1 MLAYPSLMQRHPHFA
16 AAAVGSSYPQA
27 IPAFP
32 QFSSAA
38 VTSPPMPVAAFALQA
53 QIPSPVLSP
62 PAARSGTQITVNSVK
77 QSVAESGDR
86 DSSSSKKNDSQ
97 QQQQSQPKNNS
108 FSIES
113 ILARDSDK
121 GKNKSTADSSARR
134 DQPPSQVVPSPPQV
148 AIGSTCTTASSLS
161 PATPLSAGSK
171 PTHNGFYYFYPPATQ
186 AAFPF
191 TATPQSCLESEL
203 HRMHGRLSAPVAVIS
218 EIVRNAA
225 GMLCI
230 WSMSI
235 LKIVCMPRKFSACST
250 ACQ

>member
-1 MLAYPSLMQRHPHFA
+1 MLAYPSFMQRHPHFA

-27 IPAFP
+27 LPAFP

-62 PAARSGTQITVNSVK
+62 PVARSTVTVNLK
-77 QSVAESGDR
+77 QESDH
-86 DSSSSKKNDSQ
+86 DSNSSKKNDSQ
-97 QQQQSQPKNNS
+97 QQKQQSQPKSS

-121 GKNKSTADSSARR
+121 AKSNKSADSARR
-134 DQPPSQVVPSPPQV
+134 DQPQAALSPQTV
-148 AIGSTCTTASSLS
+148 ASTCTTSLS
-161 PATPLSAGSK
+161 PATPLSAGPK
-171 PTHNGFYYFYPPATQ
+171 PPHNGFYYFYPPATQ

-191 TATPQSCLESEL
+191 TTPQSCLESEL

-225 GMLCI
+225 GMLYI
-230 WSMSI
+230 LSI
-235 LKIVCMPRKFSACST
+235 
-250 ACQ
+250 

>member
-1 MLAYPSLMQRHPHFA
+1 MQRHPHFA

-27 IPAFP
+27 LPAFP

-62 PAARSGTQITVNSVK
+62 PAARSTVTVNLK
-77 QSVAESGDR
+77 QESDH
-86 DSSSSKKNDSQ
+86 SSSSSQNNSQQQ
-97 QQQQSQPKNNS
+97 QQQQSQPKSS

-121 GKNKSTADSSARR
+121 AKNKSADSARR
-134 DQPPSQVVPSPPQV
+134 DHPQAASSHTVV
-148 AIGSTCTTASSLS
+148 STCTTSLS
-161 PATPLSAGSK
+161 PATPLSAGPK
-171 PTHNGFYYFYPPATQ
+171 APHNGFYYFYPPATQ

-191 TATPQSCLESEL
+191 TTPQSCLESEL

-218 EIVRNAA
+218 EIVRNAT

-230 WSMSI
+230 LSI
-235 LKIVCMPRKFSACST
+235 
-250 ACQ
+250 

>member
-1 MLAYPSLMQRHPHFA
+1 MLAYPSFMQRHPHFA

-27 IPAFP
+27 LPAFP

-62 PAARSGTQITVNSVK
+62 PAAARTVTQATVK
-77 QSVAESGDR
+77 QESADR
-86 DSSSSKKNDSQ
+86 DSSSSKKNEQ
-97 QQQQSQPKNNS
+97 QQPKSS

-121 GKNKSTADSSARR
+121 AKNKSADHSAARR
-134 DQPPSQVVPSPPQV
+134 DHHHQQAQAASPPQTV
-148 AIGSTCTTASSLS
+148 PTCTTSSLS
-161 PATPLSAGSK
+161 PATPLSAGPK
-171 PTHNGFYYFYPPATQ
+171 PSATHNGFYYFYPPATQ

-191 TATPQSCLESEL
+191 TTPQSCLESEL

-230 WSMSI
+230 LSI
-235 LKIVCMPRKFSACST
+235 
-250 ACQ
+250 

>member
-1 MLAYPSLMQRHPHFA
+1 MQRHPHFA

-27 IPAFP
+27 FPAFP

-62 PAARSGTQITVNSVK
+62 PAARGGTQVTVNSVK
-77 QSVAESGDR
+77 QLAVESDR
-86 DSSSSKKNDSQ
+86 DSSSGKKTDSQ
-97 QQQQSQPKNNS
+97 QQQQSQPKSS

-121 GKNKSTADSSARR
+121 GKNKSAADSARW
-134 DQPPSQVVPSPPQV
+134 DHPPQ
-148 AIGSTCTTASSLS
+148 AASSPLATTSSLS

-191 TATPQSCLESEL
+191 ATPQSCLESEL

-230 WSMSI
+230 LSM
-235 LKIVCMPRKFSACST
+235 
-250 ACQ
+250 

>member
-1 MLAYPSLMQRHPHFA
+1 MMLAYPSLMQRHPHFA

-27 IPAFP
+27 LPAFP

-62 PAARSGTQITVNSVK
+62 PAARSGTQVTVNSVK
-77 QSVAESGDR
+77 QSAAEFGDR

-97 QQQQSQPKNNS
+97 QQQQSQPKSS

-121 GKNKSTADSSARR
+121 GKNKSAVDSARGR
-134 DQPPSQVVPSPPQV
+134 DQPPSISQAVSPQV
-148 AIGSTCTTASSLS
+148 AIGSTCTTTSSLS

-225 GMLCI
+225 GMMCI
-230 WSMSI
+230 
-235 LKIVCMPRKFSACST
+235 
-250 ACQ
+250 

>member
-27 IPAFP
+27 LPAFP

-53 QIPSPVLSP
+53 QIPSPVRLSSP
-62 PAARSGTQITVNSVK
+62 PAQAARGTQVTANQLK
-77 QSVAESGDR
+77 HESADH
-86 DSSSSKKNDSQ
+86 DSKKNDSK
-97 QQQQSQPKNNS
+97 QQQSAQPKSS

-113 ILARDSDK
+113 ILARDSGDK
-121 GKNKSTADSSARR
+121 TKNKSTDHSAAALRR
-134 DQPPSQVVPSPPQV
+134 EQPQAASPQTVPS
-148 AIGSTCTTASSLS
+148 CTTSSLS
-161 PATPLSAGSK
+161 PATPLSAGPSCK
-171 PTHNGFYYFYPPATQ
+171 PAHNGFYYFYPPATQ

-191 TATPQSCLESEL
+191 TTPQSCLESEL

-225 GMLCI
+225 GMLC
-230 WSMSI
+230 MLSI
-235 LKIVCMPRKFSACST
+235 
-250 ACQ
+250 